1 MTSFADLDL
10 AEDRAP
16 RAVNRLYFAAWR
28 WHFYAGLFVVP
39 FLLILAVTGFFM
51 MLFTTYL
58 PEYGDRIAIVPAATT
73 LSIAEQ
79 EAAALAAVPGATG
92 ITEYIAPYSAE
103 TPALF
108 SVADGG
114 DGMVVALNPYTGE
127 VLRSTVDGATWNLFF
142 ERIHGTLLIGDTGD
156 RILEIASSLGIL
168 LVVTGIYLVWPRQAG
183 GTRAMLIPDLA
194 AKGRSWWKS
203 LHQVCGT
210 WMSVIL
216 VFFLITGLAWAGIWG
231 GKFVQAW
238 STFPAEKWDAVPL
251 SAHDHASMNGAGE
264 KQVPWG
270 LEQTPLPASGSHA
283 GAAILPEGTVLNLST
298 MVELGRAIG
307 LEGRFRV
314 SVPGDETAVWT
325 LGQNSMSYDGNSP
338 TIDRTVH
345 VDQYTGKVLADVR
358 YADYGLAA
366 KAMAVG
372 IALHEG
378 QLGLWNFVLNAL
390 FCAAVVFTCVSGVVM
405 WWKRR
410 PVGAA
415 RLAAPPVPQDVPLAK
430 GVVLIAV
437 ALSMLFPLL
446 GLTLLAVLVFD
457 LLILSAVP
465 PLKRALS

>member
-1 MTSFADLDL
+1 MTSIPQTERT
-10 AEDRAP
+10 EDRAP

-39 FLLILAVTGFFM
+39 FLLVLAVTGFFM

-58 PEYGDRIAIVPAATT
+58 PEYGDRLVIVPGATV

-79 EAAALAAVPGATG
+79 EAAALAAVPGATA

-103 TPALF
+103 NPALF

-114 DGMVVALNPYTGE
+114 DGMVLAINPYTGE
-127 VLRSTVDGATWNLFF
+127 VLRSMVDGATWNLFF

-168 LVVTGIYLVWPRQAG
+168 LVVTGLYLVWPRQAG
-183 GTRAMLIPDLA
+183 GLRAMVIPELA
-194 AKGRSWWKS
+194 AKGRGWWKS

-210 WMSVIL
+210 WTAVIL

-231 GKFVQAW
+231 GKFVQPW

-251 SAHDHASMNGAGE
+251 SSQDHASLNGNGE

-283 GAAILPEGTVLNLST
+283 GVAVLPEGTVLNLSAI
-298 MVELGRAIG
+298 VELGRMIG

-314 SVPGDETAVWT
+314 SYPGDETGVWT

-358 YADYGLAA
+358 YADYGLTA

-390 FCAAVVFTCVSGVVM
+390 FCAAVVFTCLSGVVM

-410 PVGAA
+410 PSGAA
-415 RLAAPPVPQDVPLAK
+415 RLAAPPAPQDVPLAK
-430 GVVLIAV
+430 GVVLIAL

-446 GLTLLAVLVFD
+446 GLTLLAVLAFD
-457 LLILSAVP
+457 MLVLSAMP
-465 PLKRALS
+465 PLKRVLS

>member
-1 MTSFADLDL
+1 MTSFPDHGVD
-10 AEDRAP
+10 EDRAN
-16 RAVNRLYFAAWR
+16 RTINRLYFAAWR

-39 FLLILAVTGFFM
+39 FLLVLAVTGFFM

-58 PEYGDRIAIVPAATT
+58 PEYGDRIRIEPTETA

-79 EAAALAAVPGATG
+79 EAAALAAVPGATA
-92 ITEYIAPYSAE
+92 ITEYIAPYSAVN
-103 TPALF
+103 PALF

-114 DGMVVALNPYTGE
+114 DGMVVAIDPYTGE

-142 ERIHGTLLIGDTGD
+142 ERIHGTLMIEDTGD

-168 LVVTGIYLVWPRQAG
+168 LVVTGLYLVWPRQPG
-183 GTRAMLIPDLA
+183 GMRAMVIPDLA
-194 AKGRSWWKS
+194 AKGRGWWKS

-210 WMSVIL
+210 WSAVIL

-231 GKFVQAW
+231 GKFVQPW

-251 SAHDHASMNGAGE
+251 SSQDHASLNGDGE

-283 GAAILPEGTVLNLST
+283 GVAVLPEGTVLNLSA
-298 MVELGRAIG
+298 MVELGRMIG

-314 SVPGDETAVWT
+314 AFPSDEAGVWT

-345 VDQYTGKVLADVR
+345 VDQYTGKVLADVG
-358 YADYGLAA
+358 YADYGLTA

-390 FCAAVVFTCVSGVVM
+390 FCAAVVFTCLSGVVM

-410 PVGAA
+410 PSGAG

-430 GVVLIAV
+430 GVVLIAL

-446 GLTLLAVLVFD
+446 GLTLLAVLAFD
-457 LLILSAVP
+457 MLVLSAVP

>member
-1 MTSFADLDL
+1 MTSFPDHGVD
-10 AEDRAP
+10 EDRAN
-16 RAVNRLYFAAWR
+16 RTINRLYFAAWR

-39 FLLILAVTGFFM
+39 FLLVLAVTGFFM

-58 PEYGDRIAIVPAATT
+58 PEYGDRIRIEPAETA

-79 EAAALAAVPGATG
+79 EAAALAAVSGATA

-103 TPALF
+103 NPALF

-114 DGMVVALNPYTGE
+114 DGMVVAIDPYTGE
-127 VLRSTVDGATWNLFF
+127 VLRSTIDGATWNLFF
-142 ERIHGTLLIGDTGD
+142 ERIHGTLMIGDTGD

-168 LVVTGIYLVWPRQAG
+168 LVVTGLYLVWPRQLG
-183 GTRAMLIPDLA
+183 GMRAMVIPDLA
-194 AKGRSWWKS
+194 AKGRGWWKS

-210 WMSVIL
+210 WSAVIL

-231 GKFVQAW
+231 GKFVQPW

-251 SAHDHASMNGAGE
+251 SSQDHASLNGDGE

-283 GAAILPEGTVLNLST
+283 GVAVLQEGTVLNLSA
-298 MVELGRAIG
+298 MVELGRMIG

-314 SVPGDETAVWT
+314 AYPGDEAGVWT

-345 VDQYTGKVLADVR
+345 VDQYTGKVLADVG
-358 YADYGLAA
+358 YADYGLTA

-390 FCAAVVFTCVSGVVM
+390 FCAAVVFTCLSGVVM

-410 PVGAA
+410 PSGAG

-430 GVVLIAV
+430 GVVLIAL

-446 GLTLLAVLVFD
+446 GLTLLVVLAFD
-457 LLILSAVP
+457 MLVLSAVP

>member
-1 MTSFADLDL
+1 MTSFPDHGVDG
-10 AEDRAP
+10 DRAN
-16 RAVNRLYFAAWR
+16 RTINRLYFAAWR

-39 FLLILAVTGFFM
+39 FLLVLAVTGFFM

-58 PEYGDRIAIVPAATT
+58 PEYGDRIRIEPAETA

-79 EAAALAAVPGATG
+79 EAAALAAVPGATA

-103 TPALF
+103 NPALF

-114 DGMVVALNPYTGE
+114 DGMVVAIDPYTGE

-142 ERIHGTLLIGDTGD
+142 ERIHGTLMIGDTGD
-156 RILEIASSLGIL
+156 RILEIASNLGIL
-168 LVVTGIYLVWPRQAG
+168 LVVTGLYLVWPRQPG
-183 GTRAMLIPDLA
+183 GMRAMVIPDLA
-194 AKGRSWWKS
+194 AKGRGWWKS

-210 WMSVIL
+210 WSAVIL

-231 GKFVQAW
+231 GKFVQPW

-251 SAHDHASMNGAGE
+251 SSQDHASLNGDGE

-283 GAAILPEGTVLNLST
+283 GVAVLQEGTVLNLSA
-298 MVELGRAIG
+298 MVELGRMIG
-307 LEGRFRV
+307 LEGRFRFAY
-314 SVPGDETAVWT
+314 PGDEAGVWT

-345 VDQYTGKVLADVR
+345 VDQYTGKVLADVG
-358 YADYGLAA
+358 YADYGLTA

-390 FCAAVVFTCVSGVVM
+390 FCAAVVFTCLSGVVM

-410 PVGAA
+410 PSGAG
-415 RLAAPPVPQDVPLAK
+415 RLVAPPVPQDVPLAK
-430 GVVLIAV
+430 GVVLIAL

-446 GLTLLAVLVFD
+446 GLTLLAVLAFD
-457 LLILSAVP
+457 MLVLSAVP